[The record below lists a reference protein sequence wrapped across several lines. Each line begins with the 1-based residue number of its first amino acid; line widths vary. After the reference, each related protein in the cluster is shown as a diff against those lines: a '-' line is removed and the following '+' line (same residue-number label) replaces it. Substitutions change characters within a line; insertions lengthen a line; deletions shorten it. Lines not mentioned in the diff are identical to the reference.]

1 MLRSYTRTV
10 RAERIIYYLMEVD
23 GRGSGLR
30 AGMFQCHSP
39 KSSSSEADVLAVEEV
54 KVLDGIEFSLPGS

>member
-10 RAERIIYYLMEVD
+10 KAERIIYYLMEVD

-30 AGMFQCHSP
+30 AG
-39 KSSSSEADVLAVEEV
+39 KEV
-54 KVLDGIEFSLPGS
+54 RVLDGIEFSLLGS

>member
-23 GRGSGLR
+23 GGGSGLR
-30 AGMFQCHSP
+30 AG
-39 KSSSSEADVLAVEEV
+39 KEV
-54 KVLDGIEFSLPGS
+54 RVLDGIEFSFPGS